1 MGIYALGVIVNI
13 IWIGISLIFDD
24 DYNIENFTDFAI
36 VLFLVY
42 TSWLLLVASL
52 VRELVGE
59 G

>member
-1 MGIYALGVIVNI
+1 MRIYALGVIVNI
-13 IWIGISLIFDD
+13 LWIGISLIFDE
-24 DYNIENFTDFAI
+24 DYNIENFTDFI
-36 VLFLVY
+36 VVVFLVY

>member
-1 MGIYALGVIVNI
+1 MRIYALGVIVNI
-13 IWIGISLIFDD
+13 LWIGISLIFDE
-24 DYNIENFTDFAI
+24 DYNIDNFTDF
-36 VLFLVY
+36 VVVVFLVY